1 MLNFLKFR
9 AKAQYSDGR
18 ETDLTGEQAFD
29 IYIETMRKIVERGGG
44 KFLFDSAVKYLT
56 IGEVEGLWDRAALV
70 QYPSAAEFLK
80 ITSSP
85 EAAAIRT
92 HRSAGLEGQL
102 LILRLAAIPLR
113 GLAQVMARSFFADR
127 GVIRRGSIIR
137 AAPRWTISF
146 PLGETDWN

>member
-1 MLNFLKFR
+1 MEVENALYPVRGQIEVLRNDWSPQPIVMLNLLKFR

-102 LILRLAAIPLR
+102 LICVSQRYHSEALRK
-113 GLAQVMARSFFADR
+113 
-127 GVIRRGSIIR
+127 
-137 AAPRWTISF
+137 
-146 PLGETDWN
+146 